1 MQKIDRTG
9 EENINKQ
16 GLKMQIIRY
25 KNVHDIDIQFE
36 DGIIVRHTYY
46 QYFKKG
52 NIMNYN
58 IPTYLGVGYRGYGPF
73 KTKVGVSHTEE
84 YTKCGSMLTRCYSDK
99 YIKNQNYID
108 CYVCDEWK
116 NYQNFAKWYS
126 EHKYVLSKDDSLE
139 LDKDIKVIGN
149 KIYSPDTCLLLPHRL
164 NTIVLDRKNDR
175 GNYALGVQKIKS
187 GAYIAS
193 CNGVNGEKIYL
204 GRFESEEEASN
215 SYNIAKKK
223 IIEIVVK
230 QYKNIIPDEVY
241 DAVMKYK
248 EICYSARK
256 LQE

>member
-1 MQKIDRTG
+1 
-9 EENINKQ
+9 
-16 GLKMQIIRY
+16 
-25 KNVHDIDIQFE
+25 
-36 DGIIVRHTYY
+36 
-46 QYFKKG
+46 
-52 NIMNYN
+52 
-58 IPTYLGVGYRGYGPF
+58 
-73 KTKVGVSHTEE
+73 
-84 YTKCGSMLTRCYSDK
+84 MLTRCYSDK

-126 EHKYVLSKDDSLE
+126 EHKYALSKDDSLE